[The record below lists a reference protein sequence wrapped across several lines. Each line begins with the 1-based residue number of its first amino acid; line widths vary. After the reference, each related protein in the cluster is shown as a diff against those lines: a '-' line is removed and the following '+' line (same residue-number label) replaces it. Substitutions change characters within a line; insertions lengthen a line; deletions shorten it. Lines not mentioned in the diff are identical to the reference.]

1 VRVSPALLAAVAAGR
16 TVLAPNTE
24 LANALFDAVQRVHR
38 DAGDEV
44 WPTPQVHDFSSWLRE
59 QHVQRQLAH
68 ATAPRLLS
76 EVEER
81 ELWRTV
87 IDTAQTGTDF
97 LDPAGAARAARR
109 ARRTLFEYAI
119 PIEALDAAHSE
130 ECAAFLQ
137 WNRAFERRCAA
148 LGCVSA
154 DSLLAGA
161 AWPGVIGSPG
171 VTGSSAVASSPDVP
185 GTPSTGIDWID
196 SPHWR
201 PAARRR
207 LEQHGRVL
215 LPSQQIH
222 AEIAIVKAPS
232 PGAELA
238 AMADWARGNLAREG
252 FRAWICVPDLNRRRA
267 EVVDAFD
274 AALAPQRFALR
285 GDSQEAPYAVAGGTP
300 LAEYAPVRAAL
311 ELLAAS
317 IGVVPFVQFSALLRT
332 PELQDSDAEASRA
345 ASLDVAL
352 RRRASNEAD
361 FAGWLDQAER
371 MAAASRIA
379 AAAAVQRLRAA
390 HGVLSALHGARLF
403 SEWVAVWLSALQ
415 IGPWA
420 NQGRWSSIEY
430 QAAERFRE
438 LLGSLATGD
447 AVFGTHSRDS
457 AQRILARAARE
468 TAFQPQT
475 GVPPIWVSGQ
485 LLDPW
490 LDYAGLWVSGCDDE
504 QWPPPVAPVALLPV
518 GVQRQYGV
526 ISASAPSQL
535 ALAIDLQSRWQ
546 KRAPQCVFS
555 LSDAGAD
562 SSSMPSPLLPKRARV
577 DALAA
582 TPQPHWYTMLEKAP
596 GLESLWDE
604 QAPPHAPTER
614 TRGIA
619 TLRAQSRCAFRGFA
633 ETRLD
638 AQPLEQPVPGFNERE
653 RGELVHHA
661 LQSVWTALADSS
673 ALQAIGA
680 DAEKRLIDAASARAI
695 ESVCQ
700 RRDPGRR
707 WRLREAVRLQ
717 NLLTKWLQLE
727 RTRAPFVIEAL
738 EGRDQTAR
746 FGGLEFRV
754 RIDRIDRLLDG
765 ARVLIDYK
773 TGAADVDWRGERPD
787 NPQLPVYALLSPDAL
802 VAVAYGKVNAAECGF
817 VAESER
823 GEIFLKT
830 RRSELEGMGTFAE
843 LIQVWSR
850 RIERI
855 AGEFAA
861 GRAEVAPTVK
871 ACQSCKLQGLCRVPA
886 ALEEADEFHE

>member
-1 VRVSPALLAAVAAGR
+1 VQRVSPALLAAVAAGR
-16 TVLAPNTE
+16 TVLAPNME

-44 WPTPQVHDFSSWLRE
+44 WPTPRVHDYSSWLRE
-59 QHVQRQLAH
+59 QHVQRQLGEAI
-68 ATAPRLLS
+68 APRLLS

-87 IDTAQTGTDF
+87 IDTAQVGTDF

-137 WNRAFERRCAA
+137 WNRAFERRCSA
-148 LGCVSA
+148 LGCFSA
-154 DSLLAGA
+154 DSLLGA
-161 AWPGVIGSPG
+161 AGSLSDA
-171 VTGSSAVASSPDVP
+171 GSLGGAASPDAP
-185 GTPSTGIDWID
+185 IDWIE
-196 SPHWR
+196 SPQWR
-201 PAARRR
+201 PAARRW
-207 LEQHGRVL
+207 LEQHGRL
-215 LPSQQIH
+215 LPPQRQIH
-222 AEIAIVKAPS
+222 AELSIVRALS
-232 PGAELA
+232 PAAELA
-238 AMADWARGNLAREG
+238 AMADWARAKLAQEE
-252 FRAWICVPDLNRRRA
+252 FRAWICVPDLNQRRA
-267 EVVDAFD
+267 QVVDAFD

-285 GDSQEAPYAVAGGTP
+285 GDSREVPYAVAGGTP
-300 LAEYAPVRAAL
+300 LADYAPVRAAL

-317 IGVVPFVQFSALLRT
+317 SSVVPFVQFSALLRA
-332 PELQDSDAEASRA
+332 PELQESDAEAGSA
-345 ASLDVAL
+345 ARLDVAL
-352 RRRASNEAD
+352 RRRASNDAD
-361 FAGWLDQAER
+361 LAGWLDLAER
-371 MAAASRIA
+371 VAAASQIT
-379 AAAAVQRLRAA
+379 AAAVHRLRAA
-390 HGVLSALHGARLF
+390 HRALSELQGARLI
-403 SEWVAVWLSALQ
+403 SEWVAVWLGALQ

-438 LLGSLATGD
+438 LLGSLGTGD

-468 TAFQPQT
+468 TLFQVQT
-475 GVPPIWVSGQ
+475 GVPAIWVSGQ

-490 LDYAGLWVSGCDDE
+490 LDYAGLWVSGCNDE

-526 ISASAPSQL
+526 IPASAESQL
-535 ALAIDLQSRWQ
+535 ALAIDLQNRWQ
-546 KRAPQCVFS
+546 TRASQCVFS
-555 LSDAGAD
+555 LSDSGAD
-562 SSSMPSPLLPKRARV
+562 SASMPSPLLPKSAPV
-577 DALAA
+577 DLALAA
-582 TPQPHWYTMLEKAP
+582 TPQPHWRKMLERAP
-596 GLESLWDE
+596 GLESVWDE
-604 QAPPHAPTER
+604 QAPPHARNER
-614 TRGIA
+614 TRGVA

-638 AQPLEQPVPGFNERE
+638 VQPLEQPVPGFNERE

-661 LQSVWTALADSS
+661 LQHVWTALGDSS
-673 ALQAIGA
+673 ALQAVRP
-680 DAEKRLIDAASARAI
+680 DAEKQLIDAAAARAI
-695 ESVCQ
+695 ETVCQ

-727 RTRAPFVIEAL
+727 RARAPFVVEAL
-738 EGRDQTAR
+738 EGRDQIAR
-746 FGGLEFRV
+746 FGGLDFRV
-754 RIDRIDRLLDG
+754 RIDRVDRLLDG

-773 TGAADVDWRGERPD
+773 TGAADPDWRGERPD

-802 VAVAYGKVNAAECGF
+802 VAVAYAKVNAAESGF

-823 GEIFLKT
+823 GEIFPRT
-830 RRSELEGMGTFAE
+830 RRSELEGSASFAE

-861 GRAEVAPTVK
+861 GRAEVAPTIK

>member
-1 VRVSPALLAAVAAGR
+1 VERVSPALLAAVAAGR

-44 WPTPQVHDFSSWLRE
+44 WPTPRVHDYSSWLRE
-59 QHVQRQLAH
+59 QHGQRQLAD
-68 ATAPRLLS
+68 AVAPRLLS

-81 ELWRTV
+81 ELWRMV
-87 IDTAQTGTDF
+87 IDTARTGGDF

-119 PIEALDAAHSE
+119 PIQCLDAAHSE
-130 ECAAFLQ
+130 ECAVFLE
-137 WNRAFERRCAA
+137 WNRAFERCCSA

-154 DSLLAGA
+154 DSLLG
-161 AWPGVIGSPG
+161 GLGSPG
-171 VTGSSAVASSPDVP
+171 GP
-185 GTPSTGIDWID
+185 IDWIE
-196 SPHWR
+196 SPQWR
-201 PAARRR
+201 PAARRW
-207 LEQHGRVL
+207 LEQHARVL
-215 LPSQQIH
+215 PPQREIH
-222 AEIAIVKAPS
+222 AGLSIVRTPS
-232 PGAELA
+232 PAAELA
-238 AMADWARGNLAREG
+238 AIADWARGKLAEDG

-285 GDSQEAPYAVAGGTP
+285 GESGAAPYAVAGGTP
-300 LAEYAPVRAAL
+300 LADYAPVRAAL

-317 IGVVPFVQFSALLRT
+317 VGSVAFVQFSALLRA
-332 PELQDSDAEASRA
+332 PELQDSDSEAGSA
-345 ASLDVAL
+345 ARLDVAL
-352 RRRASNEAD
+352 RRRASNDAD
-361 FAGWLDQAER
+361 FAGWLDLADRVARGEQ
-371 MAAASRIA
+371 MAP
-379 AAAAVQRLRAA
+379 AAAVQRLRAA
-390 HGVLSALHGARLF
+390 HQVLSQLQGARLF
-403 SEWVAVWLSALQ
+403 SEWVAVWMGALQ

-420 NQGRWSSIEY
+420 FSRRWSSIEY
-430 QAAERFRE
+430 QAAEAFRE
-438 LLGSLATGD
+438 LLAGLSLGD
-447 AVFGTHSRDS
+447 AVFGTHSRES

-468 TAFQPQT
+468 TAFQVQT
-475 GVPPIWVSGQ
+475 GVPAIWVSGQ

-490 LDYAGLWVSGCDDE
+490 LDYGGLWVSGCNDE
-504 QWPPPVAPVALLPV
+504 QWPQPVAPVALLPV

-526 ISASAPSQL
+526 IPASAASQL

-546 KRAPQCVFS
+546 KRANQCVFS
-555 LSDAGAD
+555 VSDSGEG
-562 SSSMPSPLLPKRARV
+562 SSSMPSPLLPKIVPA
-577 DALAA
+577 DMTA
-582 TPQPHWYTMLEKAP
+582 TLQPHWRKMLEGAP

-604 QAPPHAPTER
+604 QAPPHAANER
-614 TRGIA
+614 TRGVA

-661 LQSVWTALADSS
+661 LQHVWTALGDSN
-673 ALQAIGA
+673 ALQTVRA
-680 DAEKRLIDAASARAI
+680 DAEQRLIDEAGARAI
-695 ESVCQ
+695 AFVCQ

-707 WRLREAVRLQ
+707 WRLREGVRLR

-727 RTRAPFVIEAL
+727 RDRAPFSIEAL
-738 EGRDQTAR
+738 EGRDQIAR

-754 RIDRIDRLLDG
+754 RIDRVDRLSDG

-773 TGAADVDWRGERPD
+773 TGAADPDWRGERPD

-802 VAVAYGKVNAAECGF
+802 VAVAYAKVNAAESRF

-823 GEIFLKT
+823 GEIFPRT
-830 RRSELEGMGTFAE
+830 RRSELEGMATFAE
-843 LIQVWSR
+843 LVQVWSR

-861 GRAEVAPTVK
+861 GRAEVAPTIE
-871 ACQSCKLQGLCRVPA
+871 ACKSCKLQGLCRVPA

>member
-1 VRVSPALLAAVAAGR
+1 VERVSPALLAAAAAGR

-44 WPTPQVHDFSSWLRE
+44 WPTPRVHDYSSWLRE
-59 QHVQRQLAH
+59 QHVQRQLTDAV
-68 ATAPRLLS
+68 APRLLS

-81 ELWRTV
+81 ELWRMV
-87 IDTAQTGTDF
+87 IDTAHIGKDF

-130 ECAAFLQ
+130 ECAAFLE
-137 WNRAFERRCAA
+137 WNRAFERRCSA

-154 DSLLAGA
+154 DSLLGHL
-161 AWPGVIGSPG
+161 GSPG
-171 VTGSSAVASSPDVP
+171 GP
-185 GTPSTGIDWID
+185 IDWIE
-196 SPHWR
+196 SPQWR
-201 PAARRR
+201 PAARRW

-215 LPSQQIH
+215 PPQQ
-222 AEIAIVKAPS
+222 EIDAGLSIVRAPS
-232 PGAELA
+232 PAAELA
-238 AMADWARGNLAREG
+238 AIADWARGKLAEDG

-285 GDSQEAPYAVAGGTP
+285 GGLRAAPYAVAGGTP
-300 LAEYAPVRAAL
+300 LADYAPVRAAL

-317 IGVVPFVQFSALLRT
+317 VGTVAFVQFSALLRA
-332 PELQDSDAEASRA
+332 PELQDSDSEAGSA
-345 ASLDVAL
+345 ARLDVAL
-352 RRRASNEAD
+352 RRRASSDAD
-361 FAGWLDQAER
+361 FAGWLDLADRVARGEQ
-371 MAAASRIA
+371 MAP
-379 AAAAVQRLRAA
+379 AAAVQRLRSA
-390 HGVLSALHGARLF
+390 HHVLSQLQGARLF
-403 SEWVAVWLSALQ
+403 SEWVAVWMGALQ

-420 NQGRWSSIEY
+420 FSRRWSSIEY

-438 LLGSLATGD
+438 LLAALAMGD

-468 TAFQPQT
+468 TAFQVQT
-475 GVPPIWVSGQ
+475 GVPAIWVSGQ

-490 LDYAGLWVSGCDDE
+490 LDYDGLWVSGCNDE
-504 QWPPPVAPVALLPV
+504 QWPQPVAPVALLPV

-526 ISASAPSQL
+526 IPASAESQL
-535 ALAIDLQSRWQ
+535 ALAMDLQSRWQ
-546 KRAPQCVFS
+546 KRANQCVFS
-555 LSDAGAD
+555 LCDSGEG
-562 SSSMPSPLLPKRARV
+562 SSSMPSPLLPKIVPV
-577 DALAA
+577 DLTA
-582 TPQPHWYTMLEKAP
+582 TPQPHWLKMLERAP
-596 GLESLWDE
+596 GLESVWDE
-604 QAPPHAPTER
+604 QAPPHAGNER
-614 TRGIA
+614 TRGVA

-661 LQSVWTALADSS
+661 LQHVWTALGDSN
-673 ALQAIGA
+673 ALQTVRA
-680 DAEKRLIDAASARAI
+680 DAEQRLIDEAAARAI

-707 WRLREAVRLQ
+707 WRLREGVRLR

-727 RTRAPFVIEAL
+727 RARAPFVIEAL
-738 EGRDQTAR
+738 EGRDQIAR

-754 RIDRIDRLLDG
+754 RIDRVDRLLDG

-773 TGAADVDWRGERPD
+773 TGAADPDWRGERPD
-787 NPQLPVYALLSPDAL
+787 NPQLPVYALLSPQAL
-802 VAVAYGKVNAAECGF
+802 VAVAYAKVNAAESGF

-823 GEIFLKT
+823 RDVFPRT
-830 RRSELEGMGTFAE
+830 RRSELEGMATFAE
-843 LIQVWSR
+843 LVQVWSR

-861 GRAEVAPTVK
+861 GRAEVAPTIE
-871 ACQSCKLQGLCRVPA
+871 ACKSCKLQGLCRVPA

>member
-1 VRVSPALLAAVAAGR
+1 VERVSPALLAAVAAGR
-16 TVLAPNTE
+16 TVLAPNAE

-44 WPTPQVHDFSSWLRE
+44 WATPRVHDYSSWLRE
-59 QHVQRQLAH
+59 QHLQRQLGDAV
-68 ATAPRLLS
+68 APRLLS

-81 ELWRTV
+81 ELWRLV
-87 IDTAQTGTDF
+87 IDTAHIGTDF

-119 PIEALDAAHSE
+119 PIEALDAAHSQ
-130 ECAAFLQ
+130 ECAAFLE
-137 WNRAFERRCAA
+137 WNHEFERRCSA

-154 DSLLAGA
+154 DSLLG
-161 AWPGVIGSPG
+161 GRGSPG
-171 VTGSSAVASSPDVP
+171 GP
-185 GTPSTGIDWID
+185 IDWIE
-196 SPHWR
+196 SPQWR
-201 PAARRR
+201 PAARRW

-215 LPSQQIH
+215 PPQRQISGLSV
-222 AEIAIVKAPS
+222 VKAPS
-232 PGAELA
+232 PAAELA
-238 AMADWARGNLAREG
+238 AIADWARGKLAEDG

-285 GDSQEAPYAVAGGTP
+285 GDAREAPYAVAGGTP
-300 LAEYAPVRAAL
+300 LADYAPVRAAL
-311 ELLAAS
+311 ALLAAS
-317 IGVVPFVQFSALLRT
+317 VGTVSFVQFSALLRA
-332 PELQDSDAEASRA
+332 PELQGSDSEAGSA
-345 ASLDVAL
+345 ARLDVAL
-352 RRRASNEAD
+352 RRRASNDAD
-361 FAGWLDQAER
+361 FSGWLDLAER
-371 MAAASRIA
+371 VARGEQLGPV
-379 AAAAVQRLRAA
+379 AAVERLRAA
-390 HGVLSALHGARLF
+390 LQVLSQLQGARLF
-403 SEWVAVWLSALQ
+403 SEWVAVWMGALQ

-420 NQGRWSSIEY
+420 FSRRWSSIEY

-438 LLGSLATGD
+438 LLAGLGMGD

-468 TAFQPQT
+468 TAFQVQT
-475 GVPPIWVSGQ
+475 GVPAIWVSGQ

-490 LDYAGLWVSGCDDE
+490 LGYAGLWVSGCNDE
-504 QWPPPVAPVALLPV
+504 QWPPPVAPVAMLPV

-526 ISASAPSQL
+526 IPASAESQL

-546 KRAPQCVFS
+546 KRADQCVFS
-555 LSDAGAD
+555 LAD
-562 SSSMPSPLLPKRARV
+562 SGEGSSSMPSPLLPKIV
-577 DALAA
+577 PVGVTA
-582 TPQPHWYTMLEKAP
+582 TPQPHWLKMLEGAP
-596 GLESLWDE
+596 RLESVWDE
-604 QAPPHAPTER
+604 QAPPHAGNER
-614 TRGIA
+614 TRGVA

-661 LQSVWTALADSS
+661 LQHVWTTLGDSN
-673 ALQAIGA
+673 ALQTVGA
-680 DAEKRLIDAASARAI
+680 DAEQSLIDGAAARAI

-707 WRLREAVRLQ
+707 WRLREAVRLR
-717 NLLTKWLQLE
+717 NLLTTWLQLE
-727 RTRAPFVIEAL
+727 RTRAPFIIEAL
-738 EGRDQTAR
+738 EGRDQIAR

-754 RIDRIDRLLDG
+754 RIDRIDRLADG

-773 TGAADVDWRGERPD
+773 TGAADPDWRGERPD
-787 NPQLPVYALLSPDAL
+787 NPQLPVYALLSPRDL
-802 VAVAYGKVNAAECGF
+802 VAVAYAKVNAAESGF

-823 GEIFLKT
+823 RDVFPRT
-830 RRSELEGMGTFAE
+830 RRSGLEGMATLAE
-843 LIQVWSR
+843 LIPVWSR

-861 GRAEVAPTVK
+861 GRAEVAPTIE
-871 ACQSCKLQGLCRVPA
+871 ACKSCKLQGLCRVPA

>member
-1 VRVSPALLAAVAAGR
+1 VERVSPALLAAVAAGR

-44 WPTPQVHDFSSWLRE
+44 WPTPRVHDYSSWLRE
-59 QHVQRQLAH
+59 QHVQRQLGEAI
-68 ATAPRLLS
+68 APRLLS

-87 IDTAQTGTDF
+87 IDTAQFGKDF

-119 PIEALDAAHSE
+119 PIEALDAAYSE
-130 ECAAFLQ
+130 ECAAFLE
-137 WNRAFERRCAA
+137 WNRAFERRCSA
-148 LGCVSA
+148 LGCISA
-154 DSLLAGA
+154 DSLLRD
-161 AWPGVIGSPG
+161 PGSPG
-171 VTGSSAVASSPDVP
+171 GP
-185 GTPSTGIDWID
+185 IDWIE
-196 SPHWR
+196 SPQWR
-201 PAARRR
+201 PAARRW
-207 LEQHGRVL
+207 LERHGRVL
-215 LPSQQIH
+215 PPQHQVQGGVS
-222 AEIAIVKAPS
+222 IVRAPS
-232 PGAELA
+232 PAAELA
-238 AMADWARGNLAREG
+238 AIADWARGKLAEDG

-285 GDSQEAPYAVAGGTP
+285 GESREAPYAVAGGTP
-300 LAEYAPVRAAL
+300 LADYAPVRAAL

-317 IGVVPFVQFSALLRT
+317 VGSVSFVQFSALLRA
-332 PELQDSDAEASRA
+332 PELQDSDSEAGSA
-345 ASLDVAL
+345 ARLDIAL
-352 RRRASNEAD
+352 RRRASSDAD
-361 FAGWLDQAER
+361 FAGWLDLADR
-371 MAAASRIA
+371 VAAASQMA
-379 AAAAVQRLRAA
+379 PAAAVQRLRAA
-390 HGVLSALHGARLF
+390 HQVLSQLQGARLF
-403 SEWVAVWLSALQ
+403 SEWVAIWMGALQ

-420 NQGRWSSIEY
+420 FSRRWSSIEY

-438 LLGSLATGD
+438 LLAGLSLGD
-447 AVFGTHSRDS
+447 AVFGTHSRAS

-468 TAFQPQT
+468 TAFQVQT
-475 GVPPIWVSGQ
+475 GVPAIWVSGQ

-490 LDYAGLWVSGCDDE
+490 LDYSGLWVSGCDDE
-504 QWPPPVAPVALLPV
+504 QWPQPVAPVALLPV

-526 ISASAPSQL
+526 IPASAESQL

-546 KRAPQCVFS
+546 KRANQCVFS
-555 LSDAGAD
+555 LFD
-562 SSSMPSPLLPKRARV
+562 SGEGTSSMPSPLLPKIVPV
-577 DALAA
+577 DLTA
-582 TPQPHWYTMLEKAP
+582 TPQPHWRKMLERAP
-596 GLESLWDE
+596 GLESVWDE
-604 QAPPHAPTER
+604 QAPPHAGNER
-614 TRGIA
+614 TRGVA

-661 LQSVWTALADSS
+661 LQHVWTVLGDSNALR
-673 ALQAIGA
+673 AIRG
-680 DAEKRLIDAASARAI
+680 DAEQRLIDEAGARAI
-695 ESVCQ
+695 ESVCR
-700 RRDPGRR
+700 RRDPGSR
-707 WRLREAVRLQ
+707 WRLREGVRLR

-727 RTRAPFVIEAL
+727 RDRAPFSIEAL
-738 EGRDQTAR
+738 EGRDQIAR

-754 RIDRIDRLLDG
+754 RIDRVDRLLDG

-773 TGAADVDWRGERPD
+773 TGAAEPDWRGERPD
-787 NPQLPVYALLSPDAL
+787 NPQLPVYALLSPGAL
-802 VAVAYGKVNAAECGF
+802 VAVAYGKVNAAESGF

-823 GEIFLKT
+823 GEIFPRT
-830 RRSELEGMGTFAE
+830 RRSGLEGMATFAE
-843 LIQVWSR
+843 LVQVWSR

-861 GRAEVAPTVK
+861 GRAEVAPTIE
-871 ACQSCKLQGLCRVPA
+871 ACKSCKLQGLCRVPA

>member
-1 VRVSPALLAAVAAGR
+1 
-16 TVLAPNTE
+16 
-24 LANALFDAVQRVHR
+24 LFDAVQRVHR

-44 WPTPQVHDFSSWLRE
+44 WPTPRVHDYSSWLRE
-59 QHVQRQLAH
+59 QHVQRQLSEAV
-68 ATAPRLLS
+68 APRLLS

-81 ELWRTV
+81 ELWRMV
-87 IDTAQTGTDF
+87 IDTAHIGKDF

-130 ECAAFLQ
+130 ECAAFLE
-137 WNRAFERRCAA
+137 WNRAFERRCGA

-154 DSLLAGA
+154 DSLLGHA
-161 AWPGVIGSPG
+161 GSPDG
-171 VTGSSAVASSPDVP
+171 PIEWIESPQ
-185 GTPSTGIDWID
+185 
-196 SPHWR
+196 WR
-201 PAARRR
+201 PAARRW

-215 LPSQQIH
+215 PPQRQIH
-222 AEIAIVKAPS
+222 AGLSIVRAAS
-232 PGAELA
+232 PAAELA
-238 AMADWARGNLAREG
+238 AIADWARRKLADDG

-285 GDSQEAPYAVAGGTP
+285 GEPGPAPYAVAGGTP
-300 LAEYAPVRAAL
+300 LADYAPVRAAL

-317 IGVVPFVQFSALLRT
+317 VGTVSFVQFSALLRA
-332 PELQDSDAEASRA
+332 PELQDSDSEAGSA
-345 ASLDVAL
+345 ARLDVAL
-352 RRRASNEAD
+352 RRRASNDAD
-361 FAGWLDQAER
+361 FAGWLDLADRVARGEQ
-371 MAAASRIA
+371 MAP
-379 AAAAVQRLRAA
+379 AAAVRRLRAA
-390 HGVLSALHGARLF
+390 HQTLSQLQGARLF
-403 SEWVAVWLSALQ
+403 SEWVVVWMGALQ

-420 NQGRWSSIEY
+420 FSRRWSSIEY
-430 QAAERFRE
+430 QAAEAFRE
-438 LLGSLATGD
+438 LLGSLGTGD

-468 TAFQPQT
+468 TAFQVQT
-475 GVPPIWVSGQ
+475 GVPAIWVSGQ

-490 LDYAGLWVSGCDDE
+490 LEYSGLWVSGCNDE
-504 QWPPPVAPVALLPV
+504 QWPQPVAPVALLPV

-526 ISASAPSQL
+526 IPASAESQL

-546 KRAPQCVFS
+546 ERANQCVFS
-555 LSDAGAD
+555 LSDSEG
-562 SSSMPSPLLPKRARV
+562 SSSMPSPLLPKIVPV
-577 DALAA
+577 DLTA
-582 TPQPHWYTMLEKAP
+582 TPEPHWLNMLERAP
-596 GLESLWDE
+596 GLESFWDE
-604 QAPPHAPTER
+604 QAPPHAVNER
-614 TRGIA
+614 TRGVA

-661 LQSVWTALADSS
+661 LQHVWTALGDSN
-673 ALQAIGA
+673 ALQTVRA
-680 DAEKRLIDAASARAI
+680 DAEQRLIDEAAARAI

-707 WRLREAVRLQ
+707 WRLREGVRLR

-727 RTRAPFVIEAL
+727 RARAPFIIETL
-738 EGRDQTAR
+738 EGRDQIAR

-754 RIDRIDRLLDG
+754 RIDRVDRLLDG

-773 TGAADVDWRGERPD
+773 TGAADADWRGERPD

-802 VAVAYGKVNAAECGF
+802 VAVAYAKVNAAESGF

-823 GEIFLKT
+823 GEIFPRT
-830 RRSELEGMGTFAE
+830 RKSELEGMATFAE
-843 LIQVWSR
+843 LVQVWSR

-861 GRAEVAPTVK
+861 GRAEVAPTIE

-886 ALEEADEFHE
+886 ALEESDEFHE

>member
-1 VRVSPALLAAVAAGR
+1 LLAAVAAGR

-24 LANALFDAVQRVHR
+24 LADALFDAVQRVHR

-44 WPTPQVHDFSSWLRE
+44 WPTPKVHDYSNWLRE
-59 QHVQRQLAH
+59 QHGQRQLAD
-68 ATAPRLLS
+68 AVAPRLLT

-87 IDTAQTGTDF
+87 IDTAQIGTDF

-137 WNRAFERRCAA
+137 WNRAFERRCRA

-154 DSLLAGA
+154 DSLLRGAGA
-161 AWPGVIGSPG
+161 PGV
-171 VTGSSAVASSPDVP
+171 D
-185 GTPSTGIDWID
+185 IDWIE
-196 SPHWR
+196 SPQWR
-201 PAARRR
+201 PAARRW

-215 LPSQQIH
+215 PPQRQNQ
-222 AEIAIVKAPS
+222 AELSIVKAPS
-232 PGAELA
+232 PAAELA
-238 AMADWARGNLAREG
+238 AMADWARTKLAQAG
-252 FRAWICVPDLNRRRA
+252 FRAWIYIPDLNRRRA

-274 AALAPQRFALR
+274 AALAPQRYALR
-285 GDSQEAPYAVAGGTP
+285 GAAHAAPYALAGGTP
-300 LAEYAPVRAAL
+300 LADYAPVRAAL

-317 IGVVPFVQFSALLRT
+317 SGNVPFVQFSALLRA
-332 PELQDSDAEASRA
+332 PELQDSDADASSA
-345 ASLDVAL
+345 ARLDVAL
-352 RRRASNEAD
+352 RGRASSDAD
-361 FAGWLDQAER
+361 LPSWLDLSER
-371 MAAASRIA
+371 VARSEKIGAW
-379 AAAAVQRLRAA
+379 AAVQRLRAA
-390 HGVLSALHGARLF
+390 HRLLSDLHGARLF
-403 SEWVAVWLSALQ
+403 SEWVAVWLGALK

-420 NQGRWSSIEY
+420 NPARWSSIEY

-438 LLGSLATGD
+438 LLASLSIGD
-447 AVFGTHSRDS
+447 AVFGSHTRDS

-468 TAFQPQT
+468 TAFQVQT
-475 GVPPIWVSGQ
+475 GVPAIWVSGQ

-526 ISASAPSQL
+526 IPASAESQL
-535 ALAIDLQSRWQ
+535 ALAIDLQSRW
-546 KRAPQCVFS
+546 RARANQCVFS
-555 LSDAGAD
+555 LAD
-562 SSSMPSPLLPKRARV
+562 SSANSSSMPSPLLPRSVPV
-577 DALAA
+577 DLAMAA
-582 TPQPHWYTMLEKAP
+582 TPQPHWLNMLERAP
-596 GLESLWDE
+596 PLESLWDE
-604 QAPPHAPTER
+604 QAPAHAKNER
-614 TRGIA
+614 TRGVA

-638 AQPLEQPVPGFNERE
+638 AQPLDQPVPGFNERE
-653 RGELVHHA
+653 RGELVHQA
-661 LQSVWTALADSS
+661 LQHVWTALGDSN
-673 ALQAIGA
+673 ALQALLP
-680 DAEKRLIDAASARAI
+680 DAEKRLIDAASARAV

-707 WRLREAVRLQ
+707 WRQREGIRLQ

-727 RTRAPFVIEAL
+727 RTRAPFVVEAL
-738 EGRDQTAR
+738 EGRDQIAR

-754 RIDRIDRLLDG
+754 RIDRVDRLRDG

-773 TGAADVDWRGERPD
+773 TGAADPDWRGERPD

-802 VAVAYGKVNAAECGF
+802 VAVAYGKVNAAESGF

-823 GEIFLKT
+823 GEIFPRT
-830 RRSELEGMGTFAE
+830 RRSELEGMGSFAE

-855 AGEFAA
+855 AAEFAA
-861 GRAEVAPTVK
+861 GRAEVAPTIK

>member
-1 VRVSPALLAAVAAGR
+1 VERVSPALLAAVASGR

-44 WPTPQVHDFSSWLRE
+44 WPTPRVHDYSSWLRE
-59 QHVQRQLAH
+59 QHVQRQLSEAI
-68 ATAPRLLS
+68 APRLLS

-87 IDTAQTGTDF
+87 IDTAQIGKDF

-119 PIEALDAAHSE
+119 PIEALDPAHSE
-130 ECAAFLQ
+130 ECAAFLE
-137 WNRAFERRCAA
+137 WNRVFERRCSA

-154 DSLLAGA
+154 DSLLADL
-161 AWPGVIGSPG
+161 GSPG
-171 VTGSSAVASSPDVP
+171 GLTSPGGLASAWGA
-185 GTPSTGIDWID
+185 IDWIE
-196 SPHWR
+196 SPQWR
-201 PAARRR
+201 PAARRW
-207 LEQHGRVL
+207 LERNGRVL
-215 LPSQQIH
+215 RPQRQGQAGLS
-222 AEIAIVKAPS
+222 IVRAPS
-232 PGAELA
+232 PAAELA
-238 AMADWARGNLAREG
+238 AIADWARGKLAEDG

-285 GDSQEAPYAVAGGTP
+285 GESGPAPYAVAGGTP
-300 LAEYAPVRAAL
+300 LADYAPVRAAL
-311 ELLAAS
+311 ELLTAS
-317 IGVVPFVQFSALLRT
+317 VGTVSFVQFSALLRA
-332 PELQDSDAEASRA
+332 PELHDSDSEAGSA
-345 ASLDVAL
+345 ARLDVAL
-352 RRRASNEAD
+352 RRRASNDAD
-361 FAGWLDQAER
+361 FEGWLDLADRVARAEQ
-371 MAAASRIA
+371 MAP
-379 AAAAVQRLRAA
+379 AAAVQRLRAA
-390 HGVLSALHGARLF
+390 HQVLSQLQGARLF
-403 SEWVAVWLSALQ
+403 SEWVAVWMGALQ
-415 IGPWA
+415 IGSWA
-420 NQGRWSSIEY
+420 FSRRWSSIEY

-438 LLGSLATGD
+438 LLAGLAMGD

-468 TAFQPQT
+468 TAFQVQT
-475 GVPPIWVSGQ
+475 GVPAIWVSGQ

-490 LDYAGLWVSGCDDE
+490 LDYSGLWVSGCNDE
-504 QWPPPVAPVALLPV
+504 QWPQPVAPVALLPV

-526 ISASAPSQL
+526 IPASAESQL

-546 KRAPQCVFS
+546 ERANQCVFS
-555 LSDAGAD
+555 FSDSGAGTGAG
-562 SSSMPSPLLPKRARV
+562 SSSMPSPLLPKIVPA
-577 DALAA
+577 DLTAS
-582 TPQPHWYTMLEKAP
+582 PQPHWRKMQERAP
-596 GLESLWDE
+596 GLESVWDE
-604 QAPPHAPTER
+604 QAPPYAVSER
-614 TRGIA
+614 TRGVA

-661 LQSVWTALADSS
+661 LQHVWTALGDSN
-673 ALQAIGA
+673 ALQTLR
-680 DAEKRLIDAASARAI
+680 AEAEQRLIDEASARAI

-707 WRLREAVRLQ
+707 WRQREGVRLR
-717 NLLTKWLQLE
+717 NLLTTWLQLE
-727 RTRAPFVIEAL
+727 RTRAPFIIEAL
-738 EGRDQTAR
+738 EGRDQIAR

-754 RIDRIDRLLDG
+754 RIDRVDRLSDG

-773 TGAADVDWRGERPD
+773 TGAAEPDWRGERPD

-802 VAVAYGKVNAAECGF
+802 IAVAYAKVNAAECRF

-823 GEIFLKT
+823 GEIFPRT
-830 RRSELEGMGTFAE
+830 RRSELEGMATFAE
-843 LIQVWSR
+843 LVQVWSR

-861 GRAEVAPTVK
+861 GRAEVAPTIE
-871 ACQSCKLQGLCRVPA
+871 ACKSCKLQGLCRVPA

>member
-1 VRVSPALLAAVAAGR
+1 LLAAAAAGR

-44 WPTPQVHDFSSWLRE
+44 WPTPRVHDYSSWLRE
-59 QHVQRQLAH
+59 QHVQRQLTDAV
-68 ATAPRLLS
+68 APRLLS

-81 ELWRTV
+81 ELWRMV
-87 IDTAQTGTDF
+87 IDTAHIGKDF

-130 ECAAFLQ
+130 ECAAFLE
-137 WNRAFERRCAA
+137 WNRAFERRCSA

-154 DSLLAGA
+154 DSLLGHL
-161 AWPGVIGSPG
+161 GSPG
-171 VTGSSAVASSPDVP
+171 GP
-185 GTPSTGIDWID
+185 IDWIE
-196 SPHWR
+196 SPQWR
-201 PAARRR
+201 PAARRW

-215 LPSQQIH
+215 PPQRQID
-222 AEIAIVKAPS
+222 AGLSIVRAPS
-232 PGAELA
+232 PAAELA
-238 AMADWARGNLAREG
+238 AIADWARGKLAEDG
-252 FRAWICVPDLNRRRA
+252 FRAWICVPDLNQRRA

-285 GDSQEAPYAVAGGTP
+285 GGLRAAPYAVAGGTP
-300 LAEYAPVRAAL
+300 LADYAPVRAAL

-317 IGVVPFVQFSALLRT
+317 VGTVAFVQFSALLRA
-332 PELQDSDAEASRA
+332 PELQDSDSEAGSA
-345 ASLDVAL
+345 ARLDVAL
-352 RRRASNEAD
+352 RRRASNDAD
-361 FAGWLDQAER
+361 FAGWLDLADRVARGEQ
-371 MAAASRIA
+371 MAP
-379 AAAAVQRLRAA
+379 AAAVQRLRSA
-390 HGVLSALHGARLF
+390 HHVLSQLQGARLF
-403 SEWVAVWLSALQ
+403 SEWVAVWMGALQ

-420 NQGRWSSIEY
+420 FSRRWSSIEY

-438 LLGSLATGD
+438 LLAALAMGD

-468 TAFQPQT
+468 TAFQVQT
-475 GVPPIWVSGQ
+475 GVPAIWVSGQ

-490 LDYAGLWVSGCDDE
+490 LDYDGLWVSGCNDE
-504 QWPPPVAPVALLPV
+504 QWPQPVAPVALLPV

-526 ISASAPSQL
+526 IPASAESQL
-535 ALAIDLQSRWQ
+535 ALAMDLQSRWQ
-546 KRAPQCVFS
+546 KRANQCVFS
-555 LSDAGAD
+555 LSDSGEG
-562 SSSMPSPLLPKRARV
+562 SSSMPSPLLPKIVPV
-577 DALAA
+577 DLTA
-582 TPQPHWYTMLEKAP
+582 TPQPHWLKMLERAP
-596 GLESLWDE
+596 GLESVWDE
-604 QAPPHAPTER
+604 QAPAHAGNER
-614 TRGIA
+614 TRGVA

-661 LQSVWTALADSS
+661 LQHVWTALGDSN
-673 ALQAIGA
+673 ALQTVRA
-680 DAEKRLIDAASARAI
+680 DAEQRLIDEAAARAI

-707 WRLREAVRLQ
+707 WRLREGVRLR

-727 RTRAPFVIEAL
+727 RARAPFVIEAL
-738 EGRDQTAR
+738 EGRDQIAR

-754 RIDRIDRLLDG
+754 RIDRVDRLLDG

-773 TGAADVDWRGERPD
+773 TGAADPDWRGERPD
-787 NPQLPVYALLSPDAL
+787 NPQLPVYALLSPHSLA
-802 VAVAYGKVNAAECGF
+802 AVAYAKVNAAESGF

-823 GEIFLKT
+823 RDILPRT
-830 RRSELEGMGTFAE
+830 RRSELEGMATLAE
-843 LIQVWSR
+843 LMPVWSR

-861 GRAEVAPTVK
+861 GRAEVAPTVE
-871 ACQSCKLQGLCRVPA
+871 ACKSCKLQGLCRVPA

>member
-1 VRVSPALLAAVAAGR
+1 MLAAAAAGR

-44 WPTPQVHDFSSWLRE
+44 WPTPRVHDYSSWLRE
-59 QHVQRQLAH
+59 QHVQRQLTDAV
-68 ATAPRLLS
+68 APRLLS

-81 ELWRTV
+81 ELWRMV
-87 IDTAQTGTDF
+87 IDTAHIGKDF

-130 ECAAFLQ
+130 ECAAFLE
-137 WNRAFERRCAA
+137 WNRAFERRCSA

-154 DSLLAGA
+154 DSLLGHL
-161 AWPGVIGSPG
+161 GSPG
-171 VTGSSAVASSPDVP
+171 GP
-185 GTPSTGIDWID
+185 IDWIE
-196 SPHWR
+196 SPQWR
-201 PAARRR
+201 PAARRW

-215 LPSQQIH
+215 PPQHQIPGLS
-222 AEIAIVKAPS
+222 IVRAPS
-232 PGAELA
+232 PAAELA
-238 AMADWARGNLAREG
+238 AIADWARGKLAEDG

-285 GDSQEAPYAVAGGTP
+285 GGLRAAPYAVAGGTP
-300 LAEYAPVRAAL
+300 LADYAPVRAAL

-317 IGVVPFVQFSALLRT
+317 VGTVAFVQFSALLRA
-332 PELQDSDAEASRA
+332 PELQDSDSEAGSA
-345 ASLDVAL
+345 ARLDVAL
-352 RRRASNEAD
+352 RRRASNDAD
-361 FAGWLDQAER
+361 FAGWLDLADRVARGEQ
-371 MAAASRIA
+371 MAP
-379 AAAAVQRLRAA
+379 AAAVQRLRSA
-390 HGVLSALHGARLF
+390 HHVLSQLQGARLF
-403 SEWVAVWLSALQ
+403 SEWVAVWMGALQ
-415 IGPWA
+415 VGPWA
-420 NQGRWSSIEY
+420 FSRRWSSIEY

-438 LLGSLATGD
+438 LLAALAMGD

-468 TAFQPQT
+468 TAFQVQT
-475 GVPPIWVSGQ
+475 GVPAIWVSGQ

-490 LDYAGLWVSGCDDE
+490 LDYDGLWVSGCNDE
-504 QWPPPVAPVALLPV
+504 QWPQPVAPVALLPV
-518 GVQRQYGV
+518 GVQRRYGV
-526 ISASAPSQL
+526 IPASAESQL
-535 ALAIDLQSRWQ
+535 ALAMDLQSRWQ
-546 KRAPQCVFS
+546 KRANQCVFS
-555 LSDAGAD
+555 LSDSGEG
-562 SSSMPSPLLPKRARV
+562 SSSMPSPLLPKIV
-577 DALAA
+577 PDDLTA
-582 TPQPHWYTMLEKAP
+582 TPRPHWLKMLERAP
-596 GLESLWDE
+596 GLESVWDE
-604 QAPPHAPTER
+604 QAPPLAGNER
-614 TRGIA
+614 TRGVA

-661 LQSVWTALADSS
+661 LQHVWTALGDSN
-673 ALQAIGA
+673 ALQTVRA
-680 DAEKRLIDAASARAI
+680 DAEQRLIDEAAARAI

-707 WRLREAVRLQ
+707 WRLREGVRLR

-727 RTRAPFVIEAL
+727 RARAPFIIEAL
-738 EGRDQTAR
+738 EGRDQIAR

-754 RIDRIDRLLDG
+754 RIDRVDRLLDG

-773 TGAADVDWRGERPD
+773 TGAADPDWRGERPD
-787 NPQLPVYALLSPDAL
+787 NPQLPVYALLSPQAL
-802 VAVAYGKVNAAECGF
+802 VAVAYAKVNAAESGF

-823 GEIFLKT
+823 RDVFPRT
-830 RRSELEGMGTFAE
+830 RRSELEGMATFAE
-843 LIQVWSR
+843 LVQVWSR

-861 GRAEVAPTVK
+861 GRAEVAPTIE
-871 ACQSCKLQGLCRVPA
+871 ACKSCKLQGLCRVPA

>member
-1 VRVSPALLAAVAAGR
+1 VERVSPALLAAAAAGR

-44 WPTPQVHDFSSWLRE
+44 WPTPRVHDYSSWLRE
-59 QHVQRQLAH
+59 QHVQRQLAD
-68 ATAPRLLS
+68 AVAPRLLS

-81 ELWRTV
+81 ELWRMV
-87 IDTAQTGTDF
+87 IDTAHIGKDF

-130 ECAAFLQ
+130 ECAAFLE
-137 WNRAFERRCAA
+137 WNRAFERRCSA

-154 DSLLAGA
+154 DSLLAHL
-161 AWPGVIGSPG
+161 GSPG
-171 VTGSSAVASSPDVP
+171 GP
-185 GTPSTGIDWID
+185 IDWIE
-196 SPHWR
+196 SPQWR
-201 PAARRR
+201 PAARRW

-215 LPSQQIH
+215 PPQRQID
-222 AEIAIVKAPS
+222 AGLSIVRAPS
-232 PGAELA
+232 PAAELA
-238 AMADWARGNLAREG
+238 AIADWARGKLAEDG

-285 GDSQEAPYAVAGGTP
+285 GGLRAAPYAVAGGTP
-300 LAEYAPVRAAL
+300 LADYAPVRAAL

-317 IGVVPFVQFSALLRT
+317 VGTVAFVQFSALLRA
-332 PELQDSDAEASRA
+332 PELQDSDSEAGSA
-345 ASLDVAL
+345 ARLDVAL
-352 RRRASNEAD
+352 RRRASSDAD
-361 FAGWLDQAER
+361 FAGWLDLADRVARGEQ
-371 MAAASRIA
+371 MAP
-379 AAAAVQRLRAA
+379 AAAVQRLRSA
-390 HGVLSALHGARLF
+390 HHVLSQLQGARLF
-403 SEWVAVWLSALQ
+403 SEWVAVWMGALQ

-420 NQGRWSSIEY
+420 FSRRWSSIEY

-438 LLGSLATGD
+438 LLAALAMGD

-468 TAFQPQT
+468 TAFQVQT
-475 GVPPIWVSGQ
+475 GVPAIWVSGQ

-490 LDYAGLWVSGCDDE
+490 LDYDGLWVSGCNDE
-504 QWPPPVAPVALLPV
+504 QWPQPVAPVALLPV

-526 ISASAPSQL
+526 IPATAESQL
-535 ALAIDLQSRWQ
+535 ALAMDLQSRWQ
-546 KRAPQCVFS
+546 KRANQCVFS
-555 LSDAGAD
+555 LSDSGEG
-562 SSSMPSPLLPKRARV
+562 SSSMPSPLLPKIVPV
-577 DALAA
+577 DLTA
-582 TPQPHWYTMLEKAP
+582 TPQPHWLKMLERAP
-596 GLESLWDE
+596 GLESVWDE
-604 QAPPHAPTER
+604 QAPPLAGNER
-614 TRGIA
+614 TRGVA

-661 LQSVWTALADSS
+661 LQHVWTALGDSN
-673 ALQAIGA
+673 ALQTVRA
-680 DAEKRLIDAASARAI
+680 DAEQRLIDEAAARAI
-695 ESVCQ
+695 ESVRQ

-707 WRLREAVRLQ
+707 WRLREGVRLR

-727 RTRAPFVIEAL
+727 RARAPFVIESL
-738 EGRDQTAR
+738 EGRDQIAR

-754 RIDRIDRLLDG
+754 RIDRVDRLLDG

-773 TGAADVDWRGERPD
+773 TGAADPDWRGERPD
-787 NPQLPVYALLSPDAL
+787 NPQLPVYALLSPQAL
-802 VAVAYGKVNAAECGF
+802 VAVAYAKVNAAESGF

-823 GEIFLKT
+823 RDVFPRT
-830 RRSELEGMGTFAE
+830 RRSELEGMATFAE
-843 LIQVWSR
+843 LVQVWSR

-861 GRAEVAPTVK
+861 GRAEVAPTIE
-871 ACQSCKLQGLCRVPA
+871 ACKSCKLQGLCRVPA

>member
-1 VRVSPALLAAVAAGR
+1 MERVSPALLAAAAAGR

-44 WPTPQVHDFSSWLRE
+44 WPTPRVHDYSSWLRE
-59 QHVQRQLAH
+59 QHVQRQLTDAV
-68 ATAPRLLS
+68 APRLLS

-81 ELWRTV
+81 ELWRMV
-87 IDTAQTGTDF
+87 IDTAHIGKDF

-130 ECAAFLQ
+130 ECAAFLE
-137 WNRAFERRCAA
+137 WNRAFERRCSA

-154 DSLLAGA
+154 DSLLGHL
-161 AWPGVIGSPG
+161 GSPG
-171 VTGSSAVASSPDVP
+171 GP
-185 GTPSTGIDWID
+185 IDWIE
-196 SPHWR
+196 SPQWR
-201 PAARRR
+201 PAARRW

-215 LPSQQIH
+215 PPQRQID
-222 AEIAIVKAPS
+222 AGLSIVRAPS
-232 PGAELA
+232 PAAELA
-238 AMADWARGNLAREG
+238 AIADWARGKLAEDG

-285 GDSQEAPYAVAGGTP
+285 GGLRAAPYAVAGGTP
-300 LAEYAPVRAAL
+300 LADYAPVRAAL

-317 IGVVPFVQFSALLRT
+317 VGTVAFVQFSALLRA
-332 PELQDSDAEASRA
+332 PELQDSDSEAGSA
-345 ASLDVAL
+345 ARLDVAL
-352 RRRASNEAD
+352 RRRASSDAD
-361 FAGWLDQAER
+361 FAGWLDLADRVARGEQ
-371 MAAASRIA
+371 MAP
-379 AAAAVQRLRAA
+379 AAAVQRLRSA
-390 HGVLSALHGARLF
+390 HHVLSQLQGARLF
-403 SEWVAVWLSALQ
+403 SEWVAVWMGALQ

-420 NQGRWSSIEY
+420 FSRRWSSIEY

-438 LLGSLATGD
+438 LLAALAMGD

-468 TAFQPQT
+468 TAFQVQT
-475 GVPPIWVSGQ
+475 GVPAIWVSGQ

-490 LDYAGLWVSGCDDE
+490 LDYDGLWVSGCNDE
-504 QWPPPVAPVALLPV
+504 QWPQPVAPVALLPV

-526 ISASAPSQL
+526 IPASAESQL
-535 ALAIDLQSRWQ
+535 ALAMDLQSRWQ
-546 KRAPQCVFS
+546 KRANQCVFS
-555 LSDAGAD
+555 LSDSGEG
-562 SSSMPSPLLPKRARV
+562 SSSMPSPLLPKIVPV
-577 DALAA
+577 DLTA
-582 TPQPHWYTMLEKAP
+582 TPQPHWLKMLERAP
-596 GLESLWDE
+596 GLESVWDE
-604 QAPPHAPTER
+604 QAPPLAGNER
-614 TRGIA
+614 TRGVA

-661 LQSVWTALADSS
+661 LQHVWTALGDSNALQTVRADSE
-673 ALQAIGA
+673 Q
-680 DAEKRLIDAASARAI
+680 RLIDEAAARAI
-695 ESVCQ
+695 ESVRQ

-707 WRLREAVRLQ
+707 WRLREGVRLR

-727 RTRAPFVIEAL
+727 RARAPFVIESL
-738 EGRDQTAR
+738 EGRDQIAR

-754 RIDRIDRLLDG
+754 RIDRVDRLLDG

-773 TGAADVDWRGERPD
+773 TGAADPDWRGERPD
-787 NPQLPVYALLSPDAL
+787 NPQLPVYALLSPQAL
-802 VAVAYGKVNAAECGF
+802 VAVAYAKVNAAESGF

-823 GEIFLKT
+823 RDVFPRT
-830 RRSELEGMGTFAE
+830 RRSELEGMATFAE
-843 LIQVWSR
+843 LVQVWSR

-861 GRAEVAPTVK
+861 GRAEVAPTIE
-871 ACQSCKLQGLCRVPA
+871 ACKSCKLQGLCRVPA

>member
-1 VRVSPALLAAVAAGR
+1 LLAAVAAGR

-24 LANALFDAVQRVHR
+24 LADALFDAVQRVHR

-44 WPTPQVHDFSSWLRE
+44 WPTPKVHDYSSWLRE
-59 QHVQRQLAH
+59 QHGQRQLAD
-68 ATAPRLLS
+68 AVAPRLLT

-87 IDTAQTGTDF
+87 IDTAQIGTDF

-137 WNRAFERRCAA
+137 WNRAFERRCRA

-154 DSLLAGA
+154 DSLLRGAGA
-161 AWPGVIGSPG
+161 PGV
-171 VTGSSAVASSPDVP
+171 D
-185 GTPSTGIDWID
+185 IDWIE
-196 SPHWR
+196 SPQWR
-201 PAARRR
+201 PAARRW

-215 LPSQQIH
+215 PPQRQNH
-222 AEIAIVKAPS
+222 AELSIVKAPS
-232 PGAELA
+232 PAAELA
-238 AMADWARGNLAREG
+238 AMADWARTRLAQAG
-252 FRAWICVPDLNRRRA
+252 FRAWIYIPDLNRRRA

-274 AALAPQRFALR
+274 AALAPQRYALR
-285 GDSQEAPYAVAGGTP
+285 GAAHAAPYALAGGTP
-300 LAEYAPVRAAL
+300 LADYAPVRAAL

-317 IGVVPFVQFSALLRT
+317 SGNVPFVQFSALLRA
-332 PELQDSDAEASRA
+332 PELQDSDADASSA
-345 ASLDVAL
+345 ARLDAAL
-352 RRRASNEAD
+352 RGRASSDAD
-361 FAGWLDQAER
+361 LPSWLDLAER
-371 MAAASRIA
+371 VARSEQIGAW
-379 AAAAVQRLRAA
+379 AAVQRLRAA
-390 HGVLSALHGARLF
+390 HRLLSDLHGARLF
-403 SEWVAVWLSALQ
+403 SEWVAVWLGALK

-438 LLGSLATGD
+438 LLASLSIGD
-447 AVFGTHSRDS
+447 AVFGSHTRDS

-468 TAFQPQT
+468 TAFQVQT
-475 GVPPIWVSGQ
+475 GVPAIWVSGQ

-490 LDYAGLWVSGCDDE
+490 LEYGGLWVSGCDDE

-526 ISASAPSQL
+526 IPASAESQL
-535 ALAIDLQSRWQ
+535 ALAIDLQSRW
-546 KRAPQCVFS
+546 RARANQCVFS
-555 LSDAGAD
+555 LAD
-562 SSSMPSPLLPKRARV
+562 TSANSSSMPSPLLPRSVPV
-577 DALAA
+577 DLAMAA
-582 TPQPHWYTMLEKAP
+582 TPQPHWLNMLERAP
-596 GLESLWDE
+596 ALESLWDE
-604 QAPPHAPTER
+604 QAPPHAKNER
-614 TRGIA
+614 TRGVA

-638 AQPLEQPVPGFNERE
+638 AQPLDQPVPGFNERE
-653 RGELVHHA
+653 RGELVHQA
-661 LQSVWTALADSS
+661 LQHVWTTLGDSN
-673 ALQAIGA
+673 ALQALLP
-680 DAEKRLIDAASARAI
+680 DAEKRLIDAASARAV

-707 WRLREAVRLQ
+707 WRQREGIRLQ
-717 NLLTKWLQLE
+717 NLLSKWLQLE
-727 RTRAPFVIEAL
+727 RTRAPFAVEAL
-738 EGRDQTAR
+738 EGRDQIAR

-754 RIDRIDRLLDG
+754 RIDRVDRLLDG

-773 TGAADVDWRGERPD
+773 TGAADPDWRGERPD

-802 VAVAYGKVNAAECGF
+802 VAVAYGKVNAAESGF

-823 GEIFLKT
+823 GEIFPRT
-830 RRSELEGMGTFAE
+830 RRSELEGMGSFAE

-855 AGEFAA
+855 AAEFGA
-861 GRAEVAPTVK
+861 GRAEVAPTIK